1 MCLGLCPCLPCHLS
15 SLVTKGS
22 DAASVLPAHA
32 GSMLS
37 IKALALCCLLAP
49 KRRCNK
55 GISLPG
61 TSTDWLCGER
71 RLQAAKGR
79 ASAGLRVLQL
89 LYLHGGNL
97 QAVFPERVFA
107 PPVLVPKQTEQA
119 VVSSVSTVWKGAVW
133 AHFLLSHSVLPCV
146 TQVLHVAMEE
156 LHSGAVGPL
165 YSTS

>member
-1 MCLGLCPCLPCHLS
+1 MCLGLCPRLPCHLS

-89 LYLHGGNL
+89 LYLYGGNL
-97 QAVFPERVFA
+97 QAVFPERVFCPSCA
-107 PPVLVPKQTEQA
+107 GPQA
-119 VVSSVSTVWKGAVW
+119 NRAGSG
-133 AHFLLSHSVLPCV
+133 FLS
-146 TQVLHVAMEE
+146 
-156 LHSGAVGPL
+156 LHSLEGGSVGSLLAFSLSLALRDTGTPC
-165 YSTS
+165 SNGRTPQ